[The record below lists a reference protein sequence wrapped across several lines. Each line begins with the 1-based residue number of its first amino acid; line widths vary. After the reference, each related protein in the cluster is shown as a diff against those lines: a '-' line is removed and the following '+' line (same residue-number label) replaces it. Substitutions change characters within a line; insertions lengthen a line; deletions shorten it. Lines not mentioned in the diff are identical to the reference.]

1 MRRRS
6 RAARRSI
13 VAFALPRRSHM
24 SSRSRNLHARA
35 TAQLVKPP
43 RHQRRNGSPTPSVA
57 GLVAFRTAA
66 ATHVDGL
73 RRLFFDK
80 LAVGELES
88 LYSAWDRVGPD
99 SACAREQRLRSTRD
113 D

>member
-1 MRRRS
+1 
-6 RAARRSI
+6 
-13 VAFALPRRSHM
+13 
-24 SSRSRNLHARA
+24 
-35 TAQLVKPP
+35 
-43 RHQRRNGSPTPSVA
+43 
-57 GLVAFRTAA
+57 LVAFRTAA